1 MATKAHT
8 PEQIITKL
16 REAEVLLAQGQ
27 TQPAVCKALGI
38 TVHTYYRWRKEYGGM
53 KVDQAKHLRELDV
66 LRLSERRVW
75 RAEGLKVPIR
85 QHKRRRLW
93 LGDGS
98 CVRLRPERANHV
110 WSYDLTCTR
119 YYGQFDLVSYNIN

>member
-53 KVDQAKHLRELDV
+53 KVDQAKHLRELEVENTRLKRLVADLSLDV
-66 LRLSERRVW
+66 SI
-75 RAEGLKVPIR
+75 LKEASR
-85 QHKRRRLW
+85 
-93 LGDGS
+93 G
-98 CVRLRPERANHV
+98 N
-110 WSYDLTCTR
+110 
-119 YYGQFDLVSYNIN
+119 F